1 MVQSQGMAGLY
12 VHIPFCSIKC
22 YYCDFTAFAGQ
33 GRQTA
38 RYLESL
44 EVEARNA
51 PRLEFKTLYIGGGTP
66 SELQAPDL
74 RGLFSRLKNGLG
86 NWPVWEEATFE
97 ANPESLSVEKIRI
110 LRDNGIT
117 RVSLGLQTT
126 DNDILQRIGRK
137 HTFEQFLEVFS
148 NARGA
153 GFDVNV
159 DLIFGLPGQSVLS
172 LETSLQAV
180 LDLEPEHLSVYGLQV
195 EYRTLFNK
203 RGVDPDEDEGREMFE
218 LVLEKTARAGYRHYE
233 ISNFSKPGKQSKHN
247 LLYWTG
253 KEYVGLGC
261 GAASFVGGE
270 RWSNEDRLKPYCD
283 GILSGAGA
291 KAEAERLAGKE
302 ACGERLLLGLRLPA
316 GMALDREAEETFAG
330 EWRELE
336 TQGLVERRGPSVR
349 LTREG
354 LFLSNRV
361 FQKFVAPFEVPA

>member
-1 MVQSQGMAGLY
+1 MVQSQGMTGLY

-38 RYLESL
+38 RYLEAL
-44 EVEARNA
+44 EVEFQRA
-51 PRLEFKTLYIGGGTP
+51 PPLDFKTLYIGGGTP
-66 SELQAPDL
+66 SELKAPEL
-74 RGLFSRLKNGLG
+74 RGLFTRLKNGLG

-97 ANPESLSVEKIRI
+97 ANPESLNLEKIGI
-110 LRDNGIT
+110 LEENGIN

-126 DNDILQRIGRK
+126 DNEILERIGRK
-137 HTFEQFLEVFS
+137 HTYEQFGDIYGK
-148 NARGA
+148 AREA
-153 GFDVNV
+153 GFSVNV
-159 DLIFGLPGQSVLS
+159 DLMFSLPGQTLSS
-172 LETSLQAV
+172 LESSLDAV
-180 LDLEPEHLSVYGLQV
+180 LALDPDHLSVYGLQV
-195 EYRTLFNK
+195 EDQTLFNK

-218 LVLEKTARAGYRHYE
+218 LVLNKTALAGYNHYE
-233 ISNFSKPGKQSKHN
+233 ISNFSKPGKQSRHN

-253 KEYVGLGC
+253 GEYLGLGC
-261 GAASFVGGE
+261 GAASFIGGE

-291 KAEAERLAGKE
+291 KAETERLAGRE
-302 ACGERLLLGLRLPA
+302 LCGERLLLGLRLPA
-316 GMALDREAEETFAG
+316 GMTLDREAADSFAG

-336 TQGLVERRGPSVR
+336 MQGLIERRGPLVR